1 MNIASLN
8 KIKRDMIGDFS
19 EKFNLFKNIGK
30 IGSFGEIVFKIAEG
44 NTLTPSSFSINIGN
58 DVTKHKNLR
67 TPEIGEFKNRKLRSV
82 SLPIKLM
89 SALCNVEKT
98 LDTLTHICE
107 NGKFYD
113 LIIASKKV
121 GKEPF
126 RLVSMKYSFSKTD
139 GGGNPMVVDLTLELE
154 EYIEDLNRDGSK
166 KMSIASKSNGL
177 TEKVI
182 QNINSEILSELKGGR
197 LW

>member
-1 MNIASLN
+1 MDIASLN
-8 KIKRDMIGDFS
+8 KIKRDMVGDFS
-19 EKFNLFKNIGK
+19 EKFSLFKNIGK
-30 IGSFGEIVFKIAEG
+30 IGSFGEIVFKVAEG
-44 NTLTPSSFSINIGN
+44 NTLTPSSFSISIGN

-98 LDTLTHICE
+98 LDTLTNICE
-107 NGKFYD
+107 NGEFYD

-126 RLVSMKYSFSKTD
+126 RLISMKYSFSKTD
-139 GGGNPMVVDLTLELE
+139 GGGNPMVVDLALELE

-166 KMSIASKSNGL
+166 KISIASKSNGL
-177 TEKVI
+177 KEKVI
-182 QNINSEILSELKGGR
+182 RNINSDILTKLKGSR